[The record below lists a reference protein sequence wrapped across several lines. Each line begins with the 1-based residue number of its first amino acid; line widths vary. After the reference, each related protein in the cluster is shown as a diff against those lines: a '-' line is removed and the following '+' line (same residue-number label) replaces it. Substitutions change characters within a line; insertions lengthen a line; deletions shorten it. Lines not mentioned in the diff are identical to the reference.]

1 MTGSSATVAL
11 SLIMVKLVF
20 SLWGFASTILLLVET
35 FMMNGRTLVTS
46 AVAYGI
52 ERINREVSRWMR
64 GLSDGEDRPEIPFI
78 ATRGYDSVVWSR
90 LYSRG
95 NPHIENYQNNQIQSI
110 LEETLRAVGAKA
122 MVVGHT
128 PQPMGANCKY
138 NCSIWCID
146 VGMSSGVLDSMPEVS
161 SMARFAIPVKRQLEK
176 TAEEIYIIAEEVL
189 LFLDGKI
196 IRKLVPLCSHAD
208 GGTSI
213 LKCMAFSSATTTLHS
228 FRVSSSSVNC
238 PASVTQNSTMAASSL
253 ACFPP
258 VPLSKRS
265 RKARRDS
272 TLRSTCLGL

>member
-1 MTGSSATVAL
+1 METGKEDVSEL
-11 SLIMVKLVF
+11 LGFLVF
-20 SLWGFASTILLLVET
+20 GKGQRQKGVIARSILLKPGGPLASELSRHGVILKVDDWL
-35 FMMNGRTLVTS
+35 FCHGGTLPHH
-46 AVAYGI
+46 VAYGI

-146 VGMSSGVLDSMPEVS
+146 VGMSSGVLDSMPEV
-161 SMARFAIPVKRQLEK
+161 LE
-176 TAEEIYIIAEEVL
+176 
-189 LFLDGKI
+189 
-196 IRKLVPLCSHAD
+196 IRD
-208 GGTSI
+208 
-213 LKCMAFSSATTTLHS
+213 
-228 FRVSSSSVNC
+228 N
-238 PASVTQNSTMAASSL
+238 
-253 ACFPP
+253 
-258 VPLSKRS
+258 
-265 RKARRDS
+265 KARVIRNKRDMFS
-272 TLRSTCLGL
+272 ELQVIDYI